1 MTTAFGGGHL
11 LFIFMVKLL
20 TRKSMKKQYW
30 IMKSEP
36 SEFSIDDLQETGEA
50 FWDGVRNYQVR
61 NMFRD
66 IMRVGDKALF
76 YHSNTKEIGIV
87 GEMEISQTAIIDHTQ
102 FDSKSKYYD
111 EKSSKENPRWIG
123 PSVRFVKKFKKIV
136 SLDKLKTDRIFS
148 DLPFI
153 KKGNRLSV
161 IQITKEQ
168 FQKICELGR

>member
-1 MTTAFGGGHL
+1 MTSAFGAGHL

-36 SEFSIDDLQETGEA
+36 SEFSIDDLEKAGES

-66 IMRVGDKALF
+66 IMKEGDRALF

-87 GEMEISQTAIIDHTQ
+87 GEMEISQTAIIDLTQ

-111 EKSSKENPRWIG
+111 GKSSKDNPRWIG
-123 PSVRFVKKFKKIV
+123 PCVRFIKKFKKIV
-136 SLDKLKTDRIFS
+136 SLDKLKTDKTFS

-168 FQKICELGR
+168 FQKIRELSR